1 MLTIFAAGNG
11 ALQQNQQWEN
21 AMTKLTRR
29 HLFAG
34 VAAAGAA
41 SALTPLLGGG
51 ARAAAPAIKGTGV
64 YRYKVGDYEIVQ
76 LMDGARTFPMP
87 DKFVVNVSKDEAIK
101 AAVAAYMPE
110 GKVTI
115 PFSPMIVN
123 TGSKLIAIDTG
134 NGLGANAASKGAV
147 GQARL
152 NMEAA
157 GIDPKQIDVVIISHF
172 HGDHI
177 GGLKNADGSP
187 AFPNAEIK
195 VPAVEAKFW
204 GDDANAD
211 KANGFNKGQF
221 PGVKKTMAG
230 LKTTPYEAG
239 KEVAPGITSVFTPG
253 HTPGHMSFVI
263 ASGSQK
269 ILVQSDVTN
278 IPSMFLNHP
287 DWHCIFDN
295 EPDLAQTTRH
305 KMYDMA
311 AAEKMVVVGYHFPYP
326 CVGHVEK
333 AGSDYRLVPVAWDP
347 NG

>member
-1 MLTIFAAGNG
+1 
-11 ALQQNQQWEN
+11 
-21 AMTKLTRR
+21 MTPLTRR
-29 HLFAG
+29 SLFSS

-41 SALTPLLGGG
+41 TALTPF
-51 ARAAAPAIKGTGV
+51 ARPAFAAAPAAAKSTGV
-64 YRYKVGDYEIVQ
+64 YRYKVGDYEIIQ

-87 DKFVVNVSKDEAIK
+87 EKFVVNISKDEAIK

-134 NGLGANAASKGAV
+134 NGLGAHAASKGVV

-157 GIDPKQIDVVIISHF
+157 GIDPKQIDIVLISHF

-195 VPAVEAKFW
+195 VAAAEWAFW
-204 GDDANAD
+204 SDEANAA
-211 KANGFNKGQF
+211 KANSFNKGQF
-221 PGVKKTMAG
+221 PNVKKMLDGVKVSH
-230 LKTTPYEAG
+230 YESG

-253 HTPGHMSFVI
+253 HTPGHHSFVV
-263 ASGSQK
+263 ASGNKS
-269 ILVQSDVTN
+269 ILVQIDVTN
-278 IPSMFLNHP
+278 IPSLFLQHP
-287 DWHCIFDN
+287 DWHSVFDN
-295 EPDLAQTTRH
+295 DPVLAQQTRH
-305 KMYDMA
+305 KVYDMA
-311 AAEKMVVVGYHFPYP
+311 AAEKSTVVGYHFPYP

-333 AGSDYRLVPVAWDP
+333 DGANYRLVPVAWDP
-347 NG
+347 NGA